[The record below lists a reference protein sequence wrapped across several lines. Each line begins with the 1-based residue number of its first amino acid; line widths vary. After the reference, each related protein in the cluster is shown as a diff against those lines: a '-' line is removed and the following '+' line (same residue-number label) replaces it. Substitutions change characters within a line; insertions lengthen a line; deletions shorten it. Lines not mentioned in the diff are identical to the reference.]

1 MEKKGARLLYIRA
14 LFVLA
19 ALVLTFKAM
28 DLQLLNES
36 FRREAEAV
44 AIEKYVK
51 YPSRG
56 MIYDRKGDLLVH
68 NNPMYDLLV
77 TYNQVSP
84 DMDTAFFCRL
94 LGIDRTYFEKTL
106 DKDWASRRFSKSVPF
121 IFLSKISVRTFGVFQ
136 EHLYRFPG
144 FEVQLRNAREYPRPV
159 AAHLLG
165 YIREVNQKEVDA
177 QPDLYV
183 PGDYIGASGLEY
195 AYETDLRGV
204 KGYQITLKD
213 NLGRVVGSYKGG
225 KQDRRSVSGADLA
238 TSIDLGLQEYGEQ
251 LMQNKRGAVVAIDPA
266 TGGILAMIS
275 TPGYDPNE
283 LTITNNNRGKSYQ
296 LLQTDK
302 NKPLFNRAIMAQYPP
317 GSLFKPILS
326 LIAMQMGVLNPER
339 TISCNGAY
347 FSGGQRLTGC
357 HGHPTCT
364 NVAAAIQYSCNAY
377 FVTIFRDVVDKYGFY
392 QPQRGLDTLRGYL
405 QRFGLG
411 QKLGVD
417 FPGEKAGNFPSSAFF
432 DNWYKEDRWNSV
444 WIRSLGIGQG
454 EALATNIQL
463 ANAAAIIAN
472 KGWYITPHFV
482 QGYKN
487 KNKPVEGRYREKKYS
502 GIDPVHFDPVI
513 KGMAGAV
520 NVGTAR
526 NASIP
531 GIQVCGKT
539 GTAENPQGEDHSI
552 FFCFAPM
559 ENPKIA
565 MAVYIE
571 NAGFGGT
578 YATPIAGLMIEKYL
592 NGEICAEPRKLL
604 EKRMLEADLIGQKP

>member
-19 ALVLTFKAM
+19 AVVLTLKAM
-28 DLQLLNES
+28 DLQVLNQS

-56 MIYDRKGDLLVH
+56 MIYDRKGELLVH

-84 DMDTAFFCRL
+84 DMDTVLFCRL
-94 LGIDRTYFEKTL
+94 LGIERTYFEETL

-121 IFLSKISVRTFGVFQ
+121 VFLSKISVEKFGVFQ
-136 EHLYRFPG
+136 EHLHRFPG

-165 YIREVNQKEVDA
+165 YIREVNQKEVDT
-177 QPDLYV
+177 QPSLYS

-195 AYETDLRGV
+195 AYETDLRGK
-204 KGYQITLKD
+204 KGSQFTLKD
-213 NLGRVVGSYKGG
+213 NLGRVVGSYMEG
-225 KQDRRSVSGADLA
+225 KMDSSSVSGADLA

-251 LMQNKRGAVVAIDPA
+251 LMQNKRGAIVAIDPA

-275 TPGYDPNE
+275 TPTYDPNE

-377 FVTIFRDVVDKYGFY
+377 FVTVFRDVVDKYGFY

-417 FPGEKAGNFPSSAFF
+417 FPGEKAGNFPASAFF
-432 DNWYKEDRWNSV
+432 NNWYKEDRWNSV

-487 KNKPVEGRYREKKYS
+487 KSKPVEGRYREKKYS

-520 NVGTAR
+520 IGGTAR

-592 NGEICAEPRKLL
+592 NGEICTEPRKLL